1 MHNVLVSEE
10 FYNDLADIV
19 IYISNILYNADAA
32 IALKNK
38 ANEAFDK
45 IAKNPAIHPLL
56 KSKQIFEYEY
66 RYVYVGNYYMIYH
79 YDDENVYVARL
90 IYSKRD
96 FDNLTI

>member
-38 ANEAFDK
+38 VNEAFDK
-45 IAKNPAIHPLL
+45 IAKNPAMHPLL

>member
-38 ANEAFDK
+38 VNEAFDK

-79 YDDENVYVARL
+79 YDDENVYIARL

-96 FDNLTI
+96 FDNLRL

>member
-38 ANEAFDK
+38 VNEAFDK